1 MTLGGTIFNDADNSS
16 TFQSGTES
24 TFNSVALTLFEDE
37 GNGVFDGTETQ
48 LDITGS
54 LAGTDPDD
62 DVDNDDNGTHLGATT
77 TAVVSQAI
85 TLINNSEV
93 AIDGDADANTNF
105 SLDFGVFGRTNITVD
120 KNGPATV
127 IAGSSTGNL
136 VYTID
141 VTNTSGIAATGVTM
155 TDAMLLNLPAGV
167 SFLSTSL
174 PAEFNQ
180 GTAVWSI
187 GALAAGAT
195 EQITITLTVD
205 ATAADT
211 LQVSNTAV
219 VAANELETDPNDN
232 DDTVV
237 TDIDRSINITVDKSG
252 PATVI
257 AGCGAGNLVYAIDVT
272 NDGPSNATG
281 ETMSDALLT
290 NLPAGVSLVST
301 SLPREF
307 NATTGVWNIG
317 DLAIGATEHLTVTLT
332 VEGVASDTLSL
343 TNVSVVA
350 ANETETTL
358 VDNTDSVTTEI
369 DRRINLTVDKDGPA
383 TVVAGS
389 SAGNL
394 VYTIDVTNAG
404 PSNATGVTMSDA
416 LLLNLPAGVA
426 FVSTSLPSEFGIGTS
441 VWNIG
446 DLAAGAT

>member
-54 LAGTDPDD
+54 LAGNYAFTNLFPGDYIVRVDASNFAALGALVNRESSTGAAATDPDD
-62 DVDNDDNGTHLGATT
+62 DVNSDDNGTHLGATT

-211 LQVSNTAV
+211 L
-219 VAANELETDPNDN
+219 
-232 DDTVV
+232 
-237 TDIDRSINITVDKSG
+237 
-252 PATVI
+252 
-257 AGCGAGNLVYAIDVT
+257 
-272 NDGPSNATG
+272 
-281 ETMSDALLT
+281 
-290 NLPAGVSLVST
+290 
-301 SLPREF
+301 
-307 NATTGVWNIG
+307 
-317 DLAIGATEHLTVTLT
+317 
-332 VEGVASDTLSL
+332 
-343 TNVSVVA
+343 
-350 ANETETTL
+350 
-358 VDNTDSVTTEI
+358 
-369 DRRINLTVDKDGPA
+369 
-383 TVVAGS
+383 
-389 SAGNL
+389 
-394 VYTIDVTNAG
+394 
-404 PSNATGVTMSDA
+404 
-416 LLLNLPAGVA
+416 
-426 FVSTSLPSEFGIGTS
+426 
-441 VWNIG
+441 
-446 DLAAGAT
+446 